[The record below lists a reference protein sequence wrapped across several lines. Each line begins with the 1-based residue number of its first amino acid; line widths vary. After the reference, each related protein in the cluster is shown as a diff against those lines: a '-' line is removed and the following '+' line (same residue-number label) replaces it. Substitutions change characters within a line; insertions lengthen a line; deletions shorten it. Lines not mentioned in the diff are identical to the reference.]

1 MASLLQN
8 QNNLTKSQLESKL
21 RDRLY
26 ANEGK
31 KKSAYQDSLGYWTIG
46 CGRLI
51 DAKKNAG
58 LSDAEIDY
66 LLTNDIQTARL
77 ALQSFSWYLK
87 QDQVRKDALVEL
99 CFNLGR
105 DGLLGFKKMIAALDT
120 LNYKLAVQEL
130 LDSKWA
136 TQVGKERINDL
147 VYRLKNGA
155 YQ

>member
-1 MASLLQN
+1 MRS
-8 QNNLTKSQLESKL
+8 
-21 RDRLY
+21 RLY

-51 DAKKNAG
+51 DARKDAG
-58 LSDAEIDY
+58 LSDVEIDY
-66 LLTNDIQTARL
+66 LLTNDIITARNN
-77 ALQSFSWYLK
+77 LQPYGWYNK
-87 QDQVRKDALVEL
+87 QDQVRKDVLVEL
-99 CFNLGR
+99 CFNLGLG
-105 DGLLGFKKMIAALDT
+105 GLLGFKKMIGALDT
-120 LNYKLAVQEL
+120 TNYKLAVAEL

-136 TQVGKERINDL
+136 TQVGKDRINDL